1 MKKLTAFTL
10 LAMAIG
16 STALT
21 GCGAIESLTGGRFG
35 SSSEPE
41 SDPVFSTTSA
51 VLHGDGSVA
60 ETVIDVLDES
70 YYKTDELEQMVRNS
84 VSEYDA
90 ENGQDSISVTDL
102 TFNGSQVNLS
112 LLYKNS
118 ADFEAFNNIPF
129 FSGSML
135 EAQMEG
141 YRFDGTYSR
150 VENGT
155 VVKAGV
161 PGSEASAAKELNV
174 LISDG
179 SHIVAVPGEIVY
191 VSSNGIPL
199 SANAAQKTPD
209 AGTAGETEAED
220 TASGTAAEDDS
231 LFIVMYE

>member
-1 MKKLTAFTL
+1 MKKRTAFTL
-10 LAMAIG
+10 LAICLA

-21 GCGAIESLTGGRFG
+21 GCGTIESLTGGRPG

-51 VLHGDGSVA
+51 VLHEDGSVA

-70 YYKTDELEQMVRNS
+70 YYQSDELEQMIRDS

-90 ENGQDSISVTDL
+90 ENGQDSITLTSL
-102 TFNGSQVNLS
+102 TFNGPQVNLS
-112 LLYKNS
+112 LLYRS
-118 ADFEAFNNIPF
+118 CADFESFNNIPF

-141 YRFDGTYSR
+141 YRFEGTYSR
-150 VENGT
+150 VEDGT

-161 PGSEASAAKELNV
+161 SGSEASAAKELNV

-179 SHIVAVPGEIVY
+179 SHIVAVPGEIMY

-199 SANAAQKTPD
+199 SANAAQKMPEPVG
-209 AGTAGETEAED
+209 AEESEAENAAD
-220 TASGTAAEDDS
+220 ETAADDDS
-231 LFIVMYE
+231 LLIVMYE